1 MSKLME
7 LKNKVLAGALFLV
20 SAGALADGNNNNSN
34 TVDYSQLTNAIN
46 FGNVMTGIL
55 AVAGALVGIYAGV
68 AGVRWILRMVRGA

>member
-1 MSKLME
+1 ME
-7 LKNKVLAGALFLV
+7 FKNKVLAGALFLV
-20 SAGALADGNNNNSN
+20 SAGALADGNSNSN
-34 TVDYSQLTNAIN
+34 AVDYSQLTNAIN